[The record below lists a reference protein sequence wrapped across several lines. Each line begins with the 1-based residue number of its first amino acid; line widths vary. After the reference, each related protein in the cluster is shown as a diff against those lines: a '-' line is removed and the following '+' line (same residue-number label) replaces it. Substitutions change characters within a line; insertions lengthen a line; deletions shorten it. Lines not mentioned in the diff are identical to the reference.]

1 MNSELNHIERLFKN
15 FATST
20 ETYSQLGQDIFVLF
34 CLGKKPGFFVEFG
47 ACDGIILSN
56 TFLLE
61 TYYGWNGILAEP
73 SKHYNQVLRR
83 KRDCVIEDLC
93 ISDKTGDV
101 VKFIDVE
108 NFQMVSGMKEDAFKD
123 NWSDIRNKHGVEYEV
138 NTISLKDLLDKY
150 DAPNII
156 DYISI
161 DTEGSEYKIL
171 KAYDF
176 SREFN
181 VLTIEHNHTENKNL
195 IESLLPEKGY
205 VQILHNQSRHDA
217 WFVSKS
223 VYEELIKRN
232 V

>member
-1 MNSELNHIERLFKN
+1 MSQELEHIQRLFTN

-20 ETYSQLGQDIFVLF
+20 ETYSQLGQDLFVLF
-34 CLGKKPGFFVEFG
+34 CLGKNPGYFVEFG

-73 SKHYNQVLRR
+73 SIHYNQILKK
-83 KRDCVIEDLC
+83 KRDCFIEDFC
-93 ISDKTGDV
+93 VSDKSGDV

-108 NFQMVSGMKEDAFKD
+108 NFQMVSGMKEDASKD
-123 NWSDIRNKHGVEYEV
+123 NWSDIRNRHGIEYDV
-138 NTISLKDLLDKY
+138 QTISLKDLLDKY
-150 DAPNII
+150 NAPEVV
-156 DYISI
+156 DYMSI

-176 SREFN
+176 SRQFK
-181 VLTIEHNHTENKNL
+181 VLTIEHNHTENKKL
-195 IESLLPEKGY
+195 IEELLPEKGY
-205 VQILHNQSRHDA
+205 IQVLHNKSRHDA

-223 VYEELIKRN
+223 VYEELINRN

>member
-1 MNSELNHIERLFKN
+1 MSQELEHIQRLFTN

-20 ETYSQLGQDIFVLF
+20 ETYSQLGQDLFVLF
-34 CLGKKPGFFVEFG
+34 CLGKNPGYFVEFG
-47 ACDGIILSN
+47 ACDGVILSN

-73 SKHYNQVLRR
+73 SKHYNKVLKR
-83 KRDCVIEDLC
+83 KRDCIIEDLC
-93 ISDKTGDV
+93 VSDKTGDV

-123 NWSDIRNKHGVEYEV
+123 NWSDIRNRHGIEYNV
-138 NTISLKDLLDKY
+138 QTISLKDLLDKHN
-150 DAPNII
+150 APEVV

-176 SREFN
+176 SRQFK
-181 VLTIEHNHTENKNL
+181 VLTIEHNHTVNKGL
-195 IESLLPEKGY
+195 IEELLPQKGY
-205 VQILHNQSRHDA
+205 KQILHSSSRHDA
-217 WFVSKS
+217 WFVSQE
-223 VYEELIKRN
+223 VYNDLINRSF
-232 V
+232 